1 MGKPSQYPHR
11 SGFRKLQKTA
21 FLNRQNIIGKYL
33 EIRCQ
38 HKGIHWEMAP
48 QPGEKSCHPFAVCL
62 ASCYP
67 PFFDWHQATG
77 SPIVRLPISLQHKSG
92 PEWRGRPQQPSPG
105 QDGSYPKLGIGQGP
119 SETGKQNTEK
129 QTRRAGRSRKAE
141 GPATSLWL
149 RFIFSIFLIV
159 EQCSCTAKWVKL
171 SLNLKHK
178 S

>member
-11 SGFRKLQKTA
+11 SGFRKLKKTTKDS
-21 FLNRQNIIGKYL
+21 FSQQTK
-33 EIRCQ
+33 
-38 HKGIHWEMAP
+38 HHWQIP
-48 QPGEKSCHPFAVCL
+48 CDPGQWHHSLVKKSCHPFAVCL

-77 SPIVRLPISLQHKSG
+77 SPIVRLPISLQHKSR
-92 PEWRGRPQQPSPG
+92 PEWRGRPQQPSPE
-105 QDGSYPKLGIGQGP
+105 QDGRYPKLDIGQEP